1 MTAAPID
8 LNKPSLFVFSVSTQI
23 NYGDL
28 VISLAQEK
36 FCQEFLPEY
45 NYVEILDYQ
54 IKSGLRGV
62 KSMIKDNDVIA
73 ISGGGNM
80 GNLYPESE
88 RDRQEILKT
97 FPNNKI
103 VNFPQS

>member
-1 MTAAPID
+1 MNPVTIIHRLIRKVTVILDSKWRLPPID

-28 VISLAQEK
+28 AILLAQEK

-62 KSMIKDNDVIA
+62 KSMIKDNDVIVDV
-73 ISGGGNM
+73 S
-80 GNLYPESE
+80 
-88 RDRQEILKT
+88 
-97 FPNNKI
+97 
-103 VNFPQS
+103 